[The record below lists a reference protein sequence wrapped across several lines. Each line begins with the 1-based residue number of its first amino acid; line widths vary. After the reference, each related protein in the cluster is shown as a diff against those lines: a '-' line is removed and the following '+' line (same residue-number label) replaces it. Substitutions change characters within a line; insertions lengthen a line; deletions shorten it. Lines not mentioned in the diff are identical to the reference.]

1 MSRKVSRQDIKLVQ
15 DLIEQC
21 LQLYMSQKEVM
32 DILLVQEKIEPC
44 FTELVWKKLEEENQ
58 EFFKAYHLRLMVK
71 EQIVEFNRLLARQ
84 VELMHQ
90 VGPGASF
97 IPMSNG
103 SHISPMQQNSACYAP
118 ENNGHALKT
127 ESIQQPIAS
136 NLPNTFINYEPS
148 MHSCMQ
154 PAVGM
159 SAHSR
164 RIDVSP
170 NMLLA
175 HNSNAGMLQGMNG
188 MNGRMIKTEAG
199 YPGGSQFMY
208 GADGNI
214 VETRAAL
221 GDTSIS
227 PFSSVESSSHT
238 LNDSLLDADSSSFGL
253 LTSDFLES
261 SDILGYSRSP
271 FLATD
276 TDSFLDS
283 HGRRQHQGDNKR
295 LDTISEGLS
304 YDTFGSD

>member
-44 FTELVWKKLEEENQ
+44 FTELGRVIFSYSPDKSSIHIGTHDHKHVEL
-58 EFFKAYHLRLMVK
+58 AYQYCRMSKPRRERGQDL
-71 EQIVEFNRLLARQ
+71 Q
-84 VELMHQ
+84 VDLMHQ

-154 PAVGM
+154 PAVDM
-159 SAHSR
+159 SPHSR

-227 PFSSVESSSHT
+227 PFSSVESSSHP

-283 HGRRQHQGDNKR
+283 HGRRQHQGPVAAN
-295 LDTISEGLS
+295 
-304 YDTFGSD
+304 